1 MRRSLF
7 SVLAVFI
14 VLTAAMPAHAQRW
27 TGALKA
33 GGAVTQFSGETFT
46 NVEFDPSVGIVG
58 GMTLGYDFGTGL
70 AILPEVLYV
79 RKGARFDVLLG
90 DTPTRIHSELTYLEI
105 PVLAQYRFETNGYLH
120 PKLFA
125 GPTIAFKLDS
135 IIEFRSQGSDLI
147 QEEEDDSIEDRDFG
161 AVVGAGIEVEVG
173 DQRLSFEA
181 RASFGL
187 ADITKPDL
195 NQGDP
200 SLRNTGIVF
209 LVGVVF

>member
-1 MRRSLF
+1 MRRLLLPC
-7 SVLAVFI
+7 LALLV
-14 VLTAAMPAHAQRW
+14 VLTTTTSARAQRW

-46 NVEFDPSVGIVG
+46 GVDFDPSVGIAG

-79 RKGARFDVLLG
+79 RKGAAFDTVFG
-90 DTPTRIHSELTYLEI
+90 ETPTRLTSELTYLEI
-105 PVLAQYRFETNGYLH
+105 PVLAQYRFETSGYLH
-120 PKLFA
+120 PKFFA
-125 GPTIAFKLDS
+125 GPMVAFKLNS
-135 IIEFRSQGSDLI
+135 RIEIEVEESDLI

-161 AVVGAGIEVEVG
+161 AVVGAGVEVEMG

-181 RASFGL
+181 RASIGL
-187 ADITKPDL
+187 ADITKP
-195 NQGDP
+195 NPEEGDP

-209 LVGVVF
+209 LVGIVF